1 MIQHYAPEPRLE
13 PYSDFI
19 QTDDTDF
26 VPLTIYEMTDEE
38 VEEYETEC
46 SVTISDET
54 LSTIHRELRL

>member
-1 MIQHYAPEPRLE
+1 MINTPEPRLE

-26 VPLTIYEMTDEE
+26 VPLNIYEMTDDE

-54 LSTIHRELRL
+54 LSQIHRGLML